1 VTIILASLSA
11 LLYGLADFSGGWA
24 TRRNAVFS
32 VMLVSQAAGL
42 AVALAAAPL
51 VGPNAPT
58 IADFAWGL
66 AAGLSGAAGIS
77 FLYRGLAAHE
87 AAVVSP
93 LSALV
98 GAVVPAAFGLAL
110 GESPSTLGK
119 AGALLCLPA
128 IVLLSW
134 ESGARG
140 PRGAARASLLHGL
153 GAGLGFGGFFILVSR
168 SSSGSG
174 LWPLVAARVG
184 SLSAIAIMI
193 ASRRERPSVG
203 RADWPIALFA
213 GAADMAA
220 NVLFLLAT
228 RSGLLVLTTVVTS
241 LYPAPTVLLAVAVGG
256 QRLTVPKAAGI
267 AVAIAGVALIGL
279 R

>member
-1 VTIILASLSA
+1 MTVLLASLSA

-32 VMLVSQAAGL
+32 VMLLSQGAGL
-42 AVALAAAPL
+42 AVALASAPL
-51 VGPNAPT
+51 VGPNAPAM
-58 IADFAWGL
+58 ADFGWGL
-66 AAGLSGAAGIS
+66 AAGLSGAVGIS

-87 AAVVSP
+87 AAIVSP
-93 LSALV
+93 LSALI

-119 AGALLCLPA
+119 IGALLCLPA
-128 IVLLSW
+128 ILLLTW
-134 ESGARG
+134 EGGSG
-140 PRGAARASLLHGL
+140 GAKGKSRDSLFHGVA
-153 GAGLGFGGFFILVSR
+153 AGLGFGGFFILVSR
-168 SSSGSG
+168 SGPGSG

-184 SLSAIAIMI
+184 SLSAIAIMV
-193 ASRRERPSVG
+193 ASRRESVSVG
-203 RADWPIALFA
+203 RADRPVALFA

-228 RSGLLVLTTVVTS
+228 RSGLLVLATVVTS
-241 LYPAPTVLLAVAVGG
+241 LYPAPTVLLSMAIGG
-256 QRLTVPKAAGI
+256 QRLTAAKAIGI
-267 AVAIAGVALIGL
+267 AAAIAGVALIGL